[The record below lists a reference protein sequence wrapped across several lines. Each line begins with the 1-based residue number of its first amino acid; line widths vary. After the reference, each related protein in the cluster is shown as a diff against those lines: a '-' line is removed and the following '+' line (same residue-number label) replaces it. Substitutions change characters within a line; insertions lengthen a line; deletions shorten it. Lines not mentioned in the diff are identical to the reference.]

1 MPVPAA
7 WGSAEADIPAK
18 APLLARWWQRLG
30 DPQLDALIAEAVAAN
45 LDVATAKARIR
56 EARASYREAGG
67 ALYPSVEGS
76 SSATRSRNG
85 SDHGGSDVSGHFQAG
100 FDATWE
106 LDLFGANRRRLE
118 AARYGMEAAE
128 EELRAPLRPLVG
140 AVAPNDRKSVVEGQ
154 RVYV

>member
-85 SDHGGSDVSGHFQAG
+85 SDHGGSEVSGHFQTG
-100 FDATWE
+100 FSATWA
-106 LDLFGANRRRLE
+106 LDLFVANRHLLE
-118 AARYGMEAAE
+118 ATRHGLDAPEAE
-128 EELRAPLRPLVG
+128 VRAHT
-140 AVAPNDRKSVVEGQ
+140 
-154 RVYV
+154 